1 MQIVQKSN
9 TNFLTPKTS
18 NKMKSP
24 INKEIVNKI
33 YDEEFV
39 SLINSLNESIKEY
52 YKVSKNNIIE
62 ANNILDSY
70 QQQAQI
76 INNLILEIN
85 NTSSYEKL
93 DELFDLTRKTLEVI
107 IQMKMNSN
115 SNNKNLAMF
124 FDDAKILFKSMKA
137 KRKEKLIEANNDIN
151 KQINQPSSDSYMG
164 SFNSENKFNN
174 RLEDNYFNINNNL
187 NINNNNDILLKNIN
201 AIYSRVIKILNNFSI
216 YNYVISK
223 VDFEESNKY
232 NNLQNSLKK
241 ELENLFIFLKKNL
254 NQGKSLAQT
263 KSCVDINEN
272 TKFKRSKSKPHD
284 NELEKLK
291 MINESNKKKLLELNN
306 QLNFYKNKV
315 KELEMRNNS
324 MIIKLKNFEQ
334 TKFGF
339 QNNNNDVYNELNK
352 KDMQI
357 LNLQKQLKVFQ
368 MNENSLNAQIN
379 NLNDQFTQKI
389 NEYEYERANLS
400 QTVLSQ
406 KKTIS
411 NLQNNLNIKQKEL
424 ENLKESTFKGNN
436 NNYDLDKKLE
446 IMNMELK
453 EKQSKINALIQD
465 IKNYQRK
472 EMINQEQIENMNNN
486 IFNYEKII
494 KEKDDLIN
502 NNYKDNNDVFKIKL
516 ENEKLKKQIEE
527 LKNSNN
533 NNYLQNQ
540 KMINGNI
547 NSYEMPNNQEYT
559 IKLNELTQENQ
570 ELKQSLSLI
579 NESKTKL
586 ELELSK
592 KNDELEGYK
601 QVIFKLQNKLEQ
613 NKKKNDELEGYK
625 QVIFKLQNKLEQ
637 NNDIEEELKK
647 RLNTERNVNALNT
660 KTEMNLRE
668 QNQSNK
674 NLNKSFE
681 MPKDANIQLMNKYLG
696 QLNEAERKI
705 SLLQNKNKEL
715 QFKLDEKQV
724 EREFSGYRTEDYN
737 FSNYEEEFDLK
748 KMVNGAREK
757 NRSEDINIDYP
768 GVQSVKD
775 KYKELLQNMHLLEE
789 QVKILISN
797 INITNKIKPQ
807 ISQICQLMRIKAE
820 NIQAIIAG
828 KDKKKNLGLI

>member
-174 RLEDNYFNINNNL
+174 RLEDNYFNINNNI

-559 IKLNELTQENQ
+559 TKINELTQENQ

-586 ELELSK
+586 ELELS
-592 KNDELEGYK
+592 
-601 QVIFKLQNKLEQ
+601 
-613 NKKKNDELEGYK
+613 KKNDELEGYK

>member
-174 RLEDNYFNINNNL
+174 RLDDNYFNINNNI

-201 AIYSRVIKILNNFSI
+201 AIYSRVIKILNNFSV

-559 IKLNELTQENQ
+559 TKLNELTQENQ

-586 ELELSK
+586 ELELS
-592 KNDELEGYK
+592 
-601 QVIFKLQNKLEQ
+601 
-613 NKKKNDELEGYK
+613 KKNDELEGYK

>member
-601 QVIFKLQNKLEQ
+601 QVIFKLQNKLE
-613 NKKKNDELEGYK
+613 K
-625 QVIFKLQNKLEQ
+625 

-660 KTEMNLRE
+660 KTETNLRE
-668 QNQSNK
+668 ENQINK

>member
-1 MQIVQKSN
+1 MQIVQRSN

-601 QVIFKLQNKLEQ
+601 QVIFKLQNKLE
-613 NKKKNDELEGYK
+613 K
-625 QVIFKLQNKLEQ
+625 

-660 KTEMNLRE
+660 KTETNLRE
-668 QNQSNK
+668 ENQSNK

>member
-411 NLQNNLNIKQKEL
+411 NLQNNLNMKQKEL

-547 NSYEMPNNQEYT
+547 NSYEMPNNQEYA

-613 NKKKNDELEGYK
+613 NNDL
-625 QVIFKLQNKLEQ
+625 
-637 NNDIEEELKK
+637 EEELKK
-647 RLNTERNVNALNT
+647 RLNTESNVNALNT

>member
-559 IKLNELTQENQ
+559 TKINELTQENQ

-601 QVIFKLQNKLEQ
+601 QVIFKLQNKLE
-613 NKKKNDELEGYK
+613 K
-625 QVIFKLQNKLEQ
+625 

-647 RLNTERNVNALNT
+647 RLNTERNADALNT

-668 QNQSNK
+668 ENQSNK

>member
-1 MQIVQKSN
+1 MQIVQRSN
-9 TNFLTPKTS
+9 TNFLTPTS

-559 IKLNELTQENQ
+559 TKINELTQENQ

-586 ELELSK
+586 ELELS
-592 KNDELEGYK
+592 
-601 QVIFKLQNKLEQ
+601 
-613 NKKKNDELEGYK
+613 KKNDELEGYK

>member
-1 MQIVQKSN
+1 M
-9 TNFLTPKTS
+9 
-18 NKMKSP
+18 
-24 INKEIVNKI
+24 
-33 YDEEFV
+33 
-39 SLINSLNESIKEY
+39 
-52 YKVSKNNIIE
+52 
-62 ANNILDSY
+62 
-70 QQQAQI
+70 
-76 INNLILEIN
+76 
-85 NTSSYEKL
+85 
-93 DELFDLTRKTLEVI
+93 
-107 IQMKMNSN
+107 
-115 SNNKNLAMF
+115 
-124 FDDAKILFKSMKA
+124 
-137 KRKEKLIEANNDIN
+137 
-151 KQINQPSSDSYMG
+151 
-164 SFNSENKFNN
+164 
-174 RLEDNYFNINNNL
+174 
-187 NINNNNDILLKNIN
+187 
-201 AIYSRVIKILNNFSI
+201 
-216 YNYVISK
+216 
-223 VDFEESNKY
+223 
-232 NNLQNSLKK
+232 
-241 ELENLFIFLKKNL
+241 
-254 NQGKSLAQT
+254 AQT

-411 NLQNNLNIKQKEL
+411 NLQNNLNMKQKEL

-559 IKLNELTQENQ
+559 TKLNELTQENQ

-613 NKKKNDELEGYK
+613 N
-625 QVIFKLQNKLEQ
+625 
-637 NNDIEEELKK
+637 NDIEEELKK
-647 RLNTERNVNALNT
+647 RLNTERNVGALNT

>member
-613 NKKKNDELEGYK
+613 N
-625 QVIFKLQNKLEQ
+625 
-637 NNDIEEELKK
+637 NDIEEELKK
-647 RLNTERNVNALNT
+647 RLNTERNVIALNT
-660 KTEMNLRE
+660 KTEINLRE

>member
-174 RLEDNYFNINNNL
+174 RLDDNYFNINNNL

-411 NLQNNLNIKQKEL
+411 NLQNNLNMKQKEL

-613 NKKKNDELEGYK
+613 N
-625 QVIFKLQNKLEQ
+625 
-637 NNDIEEELKK
+637 NDIEEELKK
-647 RLNTERNVNALNT
+647 RLNTERNADALNT

>member
-315 KELEMRNNS
+315 KDLEMRNNS

-613 NKKKNDELEGYK
+613 N
-625 QVIFKLQNKLEQ
+625 
-637 NNDIEEELKK
+637 NDIEEELIK